1 MFTSQV
7 YTSWEDIQWEK
18 YEQIMNTLG
27 RNFFAAMTA
36 KRMLDIG
43 SGSSYFE
50 RFLVSKEIDVKNIV
64 SLDVRRDYMKRV
76 EKEQLVV
83 GDGNA
88 LPFKNERFDV
98 VLSIDTMHLVKGDD
112 FKRVLKPGGLIFFAV
127 FFTEGVCEERK
138 NLMKNMLAGT
148 DILFE
153 FEVHGRE
160 KEYVIIARKKA

>member
-1 MFTSQV
+1 MFTPQV
-7 YTSWEDIQWEK
+7 YGSWQEIQWEK
-18 YEQIMNTLG
+18 YEQIMKTLG
-27 RNFFAAMTA
+27 RNFFAAMVA
-36 KRMLDIG
+36 KRTLDIG
-43 SGSSYFE
+43 SGSGYFE
-50 RFLVSKEIDVKNIV
+50 RFLVSNEIDVKNIV
-64 SLDVRRDYMKRV
+64 SLDIRKNYMKRV

-112 FKRVLKPGGLIFFAV
+112 YKRVLKPGGLIFFTV
-127 FFTEGVCEERK
+127 FFTEGVYEERK
-138 NLMKNMLAGT
+138 NLLKNMLTET

-153 FEVHGRE
+153 FEVHGQE